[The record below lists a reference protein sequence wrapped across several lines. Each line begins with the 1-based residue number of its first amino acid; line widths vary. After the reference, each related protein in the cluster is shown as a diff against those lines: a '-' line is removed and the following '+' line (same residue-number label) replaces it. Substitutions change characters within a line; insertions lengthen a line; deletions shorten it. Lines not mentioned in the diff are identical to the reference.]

1 MATTAPGGLD
11 PGSRYLPQALGWKTR
26 ENTEDL
32 LGSTSVLCSD
42 GCWFGVATVMGGA
55 ERLPGIPRSS
65 PPRLLDRQGWST
77 LVALAPCSSLFRSPR
92 ITAMTTASTSAP
104 SRPLSRS
111 EWVSTLPPWRRLLA
125 MVNWRSVY
133 DIEQESERLR
143 IESLESEKRTK
154 LVENEIAHL
163 KLENKR
169 LAALESRLDAL
180 LLNADSSS
188 QTPPATGSN

>member
-1 MATTAPGGLD
+1 
-11 PGSRYLPQALGWKTR
+11 
-26 ENTEDL
+26 
-32 LGSTSVLCSD
+32 
-42 GCWFGVATVMGGA
+42 
-55 ERLPGIPRSS
+55 
-65 PPRLLDRQGWST
+65 
-77 LVALAPCSSLFRSPR
+77 
-92 ITAMTTASTSAP
+92 MTTSSTSAP

-125 MVNWRSVY
+125 MLNWRPVY

-154 LVENEIAHL
+154 LVENEIAQL

-169 LAALESRLDAL
+169 LAELESRMDAL
-180 LLNADSSS
+180 LLSADSSS